1 MLGDKK
7 VRYRATIARRT
18 LTDKTGY
25 PIGHAIV
32 ATIAEVYLHPNVL
45 PILCSLLNMKSKT
58 CSLASVASWAD
69 KIRDERKWTAPLHYV
84 NAVADHPPQLCQ
96 FPSAKG
102 WEGKKDVNVL
112 GAIRN
117 NTDILNSWAQEG
129 SDPSDSAASDAL
141 KFLIHFVGDL
151 HMPFHLV
158 ERERGA
164 NGVRVKWGEKK
175 VSKYLP

>member
-1 MLGDKK
+1 MPGDKT
-7 VRYRATIARRT
+7 VRYRAMVTQYT
-18 LTDKTGY
+18 LTDKAGY

-32 ATIAEVYLHPNVL
+32 ATIAEVYLHPDVL
-45 PILCSLLNMKSKT
+45 PTLCPLLGTRGKT

-69 KIRDERKWTAPLHYV
+69 KIRNERKWTAPLHYV

-102 WEGKKDVNVL
+102 WEGKKDIHIL

-117 NTDILNSWAQEG
+117 NTDILNSWVHQG
-129 SDPSDSAASDAL
+129 SDPSDETASDAL

-158 ERERGA
+158 GRERGA
-164 NGVRVKWGEKK
+164 NGVQVSWGKRK
-175 VSKYLP
+175 VSK